1 MIRSEAIN
9 QVKYEHIRATVLH
22 PAWPTNPIHQAAIL
36 CEETGELVRAALRV
50 TFEGADWSEVVTEC
64 VQSGA
69 MAMRIVTELG
79 YDAAD
84 FLLYASEMKPYSLA
98 DDVIEAAMRINEK
111 AVFVAHEKVPVYD
124 QCAIVLAA
132 CIGFLEHVEDMKQA
146 RAARPKPR
154 PVGIVPSIRKL
165 LDRFMKWAA

>member
-1 MIRSEAIN
+1 MTRTEAVN
-9 QVKYEHIRATVLH
+9 QIKYEHIRAEVLH

-50 TFEGADWSEVVTEC
+50 RFEGADWSEVVTEC

-69 MAMRIVTELG
+69 MALRIVTELG

-84 FLLYASEMKPYSLA
+84 FLLYVSQMKTPALT

-111 AVFVAHEKVPVYD
+111 AVFVAHEEVPVYD

-132 CIGFLEHVEDMKQA
+132 CIGFLELVEDMKQA
-146 RAARPKPR
+146 RVAA
-154 PVGIVPSIRKL
+154 
-165 LDRFMKWAA
+165 

>member
-1 MIRSEAIN
+1 MTRTEAVN
-9 QVKYEHIRATVLH
+9 QIKYEHIRATVLH
-22 PAWPTNPIHQAAIL
+22 PAWPTNPVHQAAIL
-36 CEETGELVRAALRV
+36 CEETGELIRAALRV

-69 MAMRIVTELG
+69 MALRIVTELG

-111 AVFVAHEKVPVYD
+111 AVFVTHDNIVPVFD

-132 CIGFLEHVEDMKQA
+132 CIGFLEHVEDMKHA
-146 RAARPKPR
+146 RVAA
-154 PVGIVPSIRKL
+154 
-165 LDRFMKWAA
+165 